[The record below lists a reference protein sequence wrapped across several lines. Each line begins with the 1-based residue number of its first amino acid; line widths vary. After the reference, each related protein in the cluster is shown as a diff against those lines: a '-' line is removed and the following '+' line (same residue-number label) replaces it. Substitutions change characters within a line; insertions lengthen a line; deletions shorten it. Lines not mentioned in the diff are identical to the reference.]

1 MSPERIK
8 ELHETRPFIPFR
20 LRLGDGTVVPVP
32 HPELM
37 VFFPGGRTVVVTS
50 RDKLEMIDVFLLA
63 AVEII
68 KSGNGHGRRR
78 AG

>member
-8 ELHETRPFIPFR
+8 EVYETRPFVPFR

-37 VFFPGGRTVVVTS
+37 AFFPGGRTIVVTS
-50 RDKLEMIDVFLLA
+50 RDKLEMIDVFPIA
-63 AVEII
+63 AIEIT
-68 KSGNGHGRRR
+68 KARNGHGRRR
-78 AG
+78 VG